1 MNLESRIMKFNQT
14 PNSLP
19 VFHHIAK
26 NAGTYVLGWM
36 LFLATKYFGKNIDY
50 CKVVKVI
57 LNGGK
62 SLSFICCLH
71 EEFNQ
76 EKYEFKVLSESALQ
90 TDQASFLELLTD
102 GQIKI
107 FSASID
113 PFGDPG
119 WFLEK
124 EYLLKIKEFL
134 GLDHLLNFMVLRNPY
149 GRAQSLF
156 NYIGSDDSSHEP
168 SHKLYRSKN
177 FIEFLSSGELED
189 CWIIRNLLDL
199 NHNQPILSEHF
210 FSCCNNY
217 FQYFE
222 VEDISNVDLLIDRVF
237 FRVYGIDQNAGN
249 KEKLKNIIGKNPST
263 YHQKIAFEELPEEAR
278 EAFLHRAY
286 WDIKLH
292 ERYCKNV

>member
-1 MNLESRIMKFNQT
+1 LVFTKKIMRINKN

-50 CKVVKVI
+50 CKVVKVV

-62 SLSFICCLH
+62 SLSFICCFY

-76 EKYEFKVLSESALQ
+76 EKYELKVLSESAVQ
-90 TDQASFLELLTD
+90 TNQASFLELLTD
-102 GQIKI
+102 GHIKI
-107 FSASID
+107 FSVSVD

-119 WFLEK
+119 WSLEK

-134 GLDHLLNFMVLRNPY
+134 GLDHLLNFTVLRNPY

-156 NYIGSDDSSHEP
+156 NYISSDDSSHEP

-199 NHNQPILSEHF
+199 NHSQPILSEHF

-249 KEKLKNIIGKNPST
+249 KEKLKNIIGKNSST
-263 YHQKIAFEELPEEAR
+263 YHQKIAFDELPEEAR
-278 EAFLHRAY
+278 EAFLYRAY

>member
-1 MNLESRIMKFNQT
+1 MKFNQN

-19 VFHHIAK
+19 VFHHVAK

-36 LFLATKYFGKNIDY
+36 LFLATKYFGKNIDS
-50 CKVVKVI
+50 CKVIRVI
-57 LNGGK
+57 LNSGK
-62 SLSFICCLH
+62 SLSFVSC
-71 EEFNQ
+71 FNEDCDQ
-76 EKYEFKVLSESALQ
+76 EKYKLKVLSESAVQ
-90 TDQASFLELLTD
+90 TNQASFLELLKD
-102 GQIKI
+102 KQIKI

-113 PFGDPG
+113 PFGAPG
-119 WFLEK
+119 WYREK
-124 EYLLKIKEFL
+124 EYLQEIQQFL
-134 GLDHLLNFMVLRNPY
+134 GLDHLLHFMVLRSPY
-149 GRAQSLF
+149 NRAQSLF
-156 NYIGSDDSSHEP
+156 NYISGDDSSHEI

-177 FIEFLSSGELED
+177 FIEFLSSRELED
-189 CWIIRNLLDL
+189 CWVIRNLLDL
-199 NHNQPILSEHF
+199 NDNQPILPEHF

-217 FQYFE
+217 FQYFAI
-222 VEDISNVDLLIDRVF
+222 EDISNVDALIDRVF
-237 FRVYGIDQNAGN
+237 LTVYGIDQNAGN

>member
-1 MNLESRIMKFNQT
+1 MNFNQN

-36 LFLATKYFGKNIDY
+36 MFLATKYFGKNIDF
-50 CKVVKVI
+50 CKVIRVV
-57 LNGGK
+57 LNSGK
-62 SLSFICCLH
+62 SLSFVCCFH
-71 EEFNQ
+71 EDYDQ
-76 EKYEFKVLSESALQ
+76 EKYELKVFSESALQ
-90 TDQASFLELLTD
+90 TNQAAFLELITD

-107 FSASID
+107 FSVSID

-124 EYLLKIKEFL
+124 EYLQEIQQFL
-134 GLDHLLNFMVLRNPY
+134 GLDHLLHFMVLRNPY
-149 GRAQSLF
+149 DRAQSLF
-156 NYIGSDDSSHEP
+156 NYINSDDSWHEP

-189 CWIIRNLLDL
+189 CWVIRNLLDL
-199 NHNQPILSEHF
+199 NDNQPILPEHF

-217 FQYFE
+217 FQYFAI
-222 VEDISNVDLLIDRVF
+222 EDVSNVDALIDRVF
-237 FRVYGIDQNAGN
+237 LKVYGIDQNAGN
-249 KEKLKNIIGKNPST
+249 KEKLKNIIGKNSST
-263 YHQKIAFEELPEEAR
+263 YHQKIAFDELPEEAR
-278 EAFLHRAY
+278 EAFLYRAY